1 MARAI
6 MIQGTGS
13 YVGKSLLCAGLGRLL
28 REAGYR
34 VAPFKA
40 QNMALNSFVTPDGG
54 EIGRAQAVQAE
65 AAGLEPTVDMN
76 PVLLKPSTDVD
87 AQVVLR
93 GRVWGRVGAGDY
105 ARYVA
110 AAWPA
115 IEEAYARLAATY
127 DVVVIEGAGSP
138 AEVNLRDRDIVNM
151 RVAHLADA
159 PVLLVGDID
168 RGGVFAALVGT
179 LELLPPEDR
188 ARVHGFLINKFRGDQ
203 TLLEPGLRFLEGRT
217 GRPVV
222 GVLPYLADLA
232 FPEEDGVPLEESAR
246 RRRGS
251 QGEVQVGVVLL
262 PHIANFTDFDA
273 LAAEE
278 GVGLRYAA
286 APEDLGGVDAVI
298 LPGSKNTIEDLL
310 WLRQRGFAAALRRHR
325 EAGGLVVGVCGGFQ
339 MLGCRIDD
347 PAGMETD
354 LGGADGLGLL
364 DVRTTLGCSKATH
377 RVRVEG
383 LAGTPFAGAGA
394 AGGYEIHLGETA
406 RGQTASPLF
415 RLRREGDGSDEI
427 LDGAIAPDGLAWGT
441 YVHGLF
447 DDGAMRRAFANWVRA
462 AKGLPLPEGPA
473 GPSAASFRNR
483 AYNRLAATLRQHA
496 DMELLGSLL
505 RLPLLKQSSG
515 TGEVPGG
522 DLVSVKQVRRG

>member
-1 MARAI
+1 

-13 YVGKSLLCAGLGRLL
+13 YVGKSVLCAGLCRLL
-28 REAGYR
+28 REAGYH

-40 QNMALNSFVTPDGG
+40 QNMALNSYVTLGGG

-93 GRVWGRVGAGDY
+93 GRVWGRMHAADSS
-105 ARYVA
+105 RYVA

-115 IEEAYARLAATY
+115 IEEAYARLAAAH

-168 RGGVFAALVGT
+168 RGGVFAALLGT

-188 ARVHGFLINKFRGDQ
+188 RRVHGLLINKFRGDRA
-203 TLLEPGLRFLEGRT
+203 LLEPGLRFLEART

-222 GVLPYLADLA
+222 GVVPYLADLA

-251 QGEVQVGVVLL
+251 QGDVQVGVVLL

-286 APEDLGGVDAVI
+286 APEELGGVDAVI
-298 LPGSKNTIEDLL
+298 LPGSKNTLEDLL
-310 WLRQRGFAAALRRHR
+310 WLRAGGFGAAMRRHH

-339 MLGCRIDD
+339 MLGRRIDD
-347 PAGMETD
+347 PDRMETD
-354 LGGADGLGLL
+354 LGGVDGLGLL
-364 DVRTTLGCSKATH
+364 DVTTGLSRSKTTH
-377 RVRVEG
+377 RVQAEG
-383 LAGTPFAGAGA
+383 LAGTPFAGAGMA
-394 AGGYEIHLGETA
+394 AGYEIHLGETA
-406 RGQTASPLF
+406 RGLTASPLF
-415 RLRREGDGSDEI
+415 RLRREGDGTGEI
-427 LDGAIAPDGLAWGT
+427 LDGAITSDGRTWGT

-462 AKGLPLPEGPA
+462 AKGLPPADGPA
-473 GPSAASFRNR
+473 GPSAASLRNA
-483 AYNRLAATLRQHA
+483 AYDRLAATLRQHL
-496 DMELLGSLL
+496 DLETIGSLL
-505 RLPLLKQSSG
+505 GLSLANRK
-515 TGEVPGG
+515 EVVPA
-522 DLVSVKQVRRG
+522 L